1 VGWIDRIVSKLLAG
15 DATIGEVDQIHG
27 IGSGIMGNTICAFGE
42 GAAMPA
48 LGLVRKFRKHFEE
61 HATGKPCRAEGRLFA

>member
-1 VGWIDRIVSKLLAG
+1 MGWIDRIVSKLLAG
-15 DATIGEVDQIHG
+15 NASIEEVDQIHS

-61 HATGKPCRAEGRLFA
+61 HAAGKACRAEGRLRA